1 MSAFSEGNVAVI
13 TGAASGI
20 GLAAARR
27 LAGMGLI
34 VFMVDRSE
42 AALAAA
48 TKEFGSNARPF
59 VVDVTDPTDMHHL
72 ATEVADRFGPVSIL
86 MNNAGIGG
94 GGDALSNPDG
104 WTRVLDVNLF
114 GVLHTRQAI
123 QEGLRPVANVDVSD
137 HFRRCGCAFREMVP
151 R

>member
-1 MSAFSEGNVAVI
+1 MSALSKGNIAVV

-34 VFMVDRSE
+34 VCMVDRSE
-42 AALAAA
+42 TALVAAA
-48 TKEFGSNARPF
+48 KEVGSNATPF
-59 VVDVTDPTDMHHL
+59 VVDVADQAAMHRL
-72 ATEVADRFGPVSIL
+72 AREVADRFGPVSFL

-114 GVLHTRQAI
+114 GVLHGVQA
-123 QEGLRPVANVDVSD
+123 
-137 HFRRCGCAFREMVP
+137 FVP
-151 R
+151 AI

>member
-1 MSAFSEGNVAVI
+1 
-13 TGAASGI
+13 
-20 GLAAARR
+20 
-27 LAGMGLI
+27 MGLI
-34 VFMVDRSE
+34 VCMVDRSE
-42 AALAAA
+42 PAIITAA
-48 TKEFGSNARPF
+48 KEIGGNAMPL
-59 VVDVTDPTDMHHL
+59 VVDVADPAAMHRL
-72 ATEVADRFGPVSIL
+72 ATEVAERVGPVSFL

-123 QEGLRPVANVDVSD
+123 QEGLRPVANVDVS